1 MILLNYATKMSS
13 FIGVV
18 HVIFNLQLGG
28 GGGESH
34 SVLFQTKGV
43 SMCFLSIISS
53 NAPAHPCYTSCL
65 FSCEVPSKEST
76 VIHFP

>member
-13 FIGVV
+13 FIGVG

-28 GGGESH
+28 GH
-34 SVLFQTKGV
+34 SVLFQTEGV

-53 NAPAHPCYTSCL
+53 NAPANPRYTSCL
-65 FSCEVPSKEST
+65 FSCEVPSKETT
-76 VIHFP
+76 VVHFP